1 MKGELVKF
9 KNSEGLFLD
18 GMYFA
23 CEDSKKV
30 IIHIHGSFGNFYS
43 NYFIKEMAD
52 VYVTAGFNFLTFNLT
67 QHDGIA
73 EAVRETSKGSS

>member
-23 CEDSKKV
+23 SEDSKKV

-52 VYVTAGFNFLTFNLT
+52 VYVTKQLLF
-67 QHDGIA
+67 
-73 EAVRETSKGSS
+73 

>member
-23 CEDSKKV
+23 SEDSKKV

-43 NYFIKEMAD
+43 NY
-52 VYVTAGFNFLTFNLT
+52 L
-67 QHDGIA
+67 
-73 EAVRETSKGSS
+73 